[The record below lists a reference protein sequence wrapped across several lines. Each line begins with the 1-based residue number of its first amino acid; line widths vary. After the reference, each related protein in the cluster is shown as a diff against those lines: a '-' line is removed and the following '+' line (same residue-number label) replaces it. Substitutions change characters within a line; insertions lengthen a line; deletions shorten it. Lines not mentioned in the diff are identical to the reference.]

1 MPGHEY
7 VLRAACSTDVSS
19 ANTMP
24 APPMANLPRCTRCQ
38 SVGAPS
44 LARYCDMG
52 DTTTRFRAT
61 SPRSRIGVKRSG
73 AGIMESLIGCA
84 SSKYPRWRA
93 QEHGSKLHFVD
104 PHFIAVAEVDVFDP
118 PPWRGAEWAKPLRRK
133 QACADCHLP
142 RSWSPSLRGLAR
154 AMARLPRIRRPTR

>member
-7 VLRAACSTDVSS
+7 VLRAACSTEVSS
-19 ANTMP
+19 ANTIP

-38 SVGAPS
+38 SVGTPS

-61 SPRSRIGVKRSG
+61 SPRSWIGVKRSGG

-84 SSKYPRWRA
+84 FCKYPRWRE

-104 PHFIAVAEVDVFDP
+104 PHFIA
-118 PPWRGAEWAKPLRRK
+118 AKKP
-133 QACADCHLP
+133 QV
-142 RSWSPSLRGLAR
+142 
-154 AMARLPRIRRPTR
+154 